1 MAIRFTPAGSPILP
15 RSAPYARDV
24 AVRPM
29 ALSASGGVT
38 REVFGFAPYWA
49 LSGNANWSYNLLTT
63 VAYFGLDI
71 NADGSISTITNSW
84 TGWNSQDL
92 VDTINRAHAAGDRV
106 VVVIKA
112 FGDANIYPII
122 TTPSATQ
129 TAITNTIN
137 AIASKNLD
145 GVNVDFEGN
154 ENPAYPNMQS
164 GFTSFMTQLSTQVH
178 QRWPSAMVS
187 VDTYTGSAS
196 WDNGVF
202 RIDALAPAVD
212 AFFVM
217 AYDMSFGNMSGQAG
231 PTAPLN
237 GWTYNDTTAVQQYLT
252 KAPASKIIL
261 GVPYYGYKW
270 STTTNQPYGSAVPGT
285 PATADTYQGV
295 LDDFACGPQQLAKA
309 FDTTAQ
315 SPWANWWSPPAG
327 DPCDGNHG
335 SWRELYYDDATS
347 LGLKYDLVNTS
358 NLRGTGMWALGYD
371 GTSPDLWKEL
381 SIKFGSPWPG
391 QYHAL
396 APSRIL
402 DTRINGG
409 PVGAGQ
415 VRNAQVTGRGGV
427 PDTGVAAVV
436 LNVTVTDATA
446 GSYLT
451 VYPAG
456 VPRPVA
462 SNLNVGQ
469 GQTVA
474 NLAEVPLGIKG
485 QVSLYNNAGSTD
497 VILDVQGWVS
507 VVGLSS
513 GTAGQYQPLAPSR
526 ILDTRTTGG
535 PLGANQTRD
544 LQVTGKGG
552 VPASGVAAVVV
563 NLTVTSPTASS
574 YLTAFPTGS
583 GRPSVSNLNYTTGQT
598 LANRAVITLSAT
610 GAATLYNF
618 AGTTD
623 VVVDVGGWF
632 SDGSTAAATS
642 TLTGL
647 TPSRILD
654 TRTALGGFGNLGIND
669 AIAVQVAGQGGVPA
683 LNTTGQAT
691 AVVINVTVTGATAA
705 SYLTVYP
712 DGTPRPLA
720 SDVNFGP
727 GATVPNLA
735 VVKLG
740 ADGKLAVYNH
750 AGSTSVIIDVLG
762 YYN

>member
-1 MAIRFTPAGSPILP
+1 MLALGHALPSVAASPSLADPAIGPHARDEARHAGMAIRFTPAGSPILP

-371 GTSPDLWKEL
+371 GTSQDLWKEL

-462 SNLNVGQ
+462 SNLNVAQ

-507 VVGLSS
+507 VVGLNS

-583 GRPSVSNLNYTTGQT
+583 GRPSVSN
-598 LANRAVITLSAT
+598 SASSSSRVC
-610 GAATLYNF
+610 
-618 AGTTD
+618 AG
-623 VVVDVGGWF
+623 GG
-632 SDGSTAAATS
+632 TKY
-642 TLTGL
+642 
-647 TPSRILD
+647 TPSVSASTGVAPAPLRASMIVVTTSRPSCV
-654 TRTALGGFGNLGIND
+654 TRS
-669 AIAVQVAGQGGVPA
+669 
-683 LNTTGQAT
+683 
-691 AVVINVTVTGATAA
+691 AA
-705 SYLTVYP
+705 SKSFQCP
-712 DGTPRPLA
+712 
-720 SDVNFGP
+720 
-727 GATVPNLA
+727 VPNA
-735 VVKLG
+735 R
-740 ADGKLAVYNH
+740 
-750 AGSTSVIIDVLG
+750 
-762 YYN
+762 